1 MAGTVT
7 SRRMALHLA
16 LAGMVL
22 CALASAG
29 GAATVVRF
37 ETILGTFDV
46 ELYDANTPLTVDNF
60 LNYVR
65 RGDYDNSIFHRLVH
79 DFVLQGGGQA
89 LTDAGDLVGIPTD
102 PPVLNEPGISNTR
115 GTIAMAKIEDQPN
128 SATSEFFFNLVD
140 NSFPL
145 DVSNGGFTVFGGVIR
160 DGMAVVDLL
169 ASQPTA
175 DELSEFGFPNEM
187 PLIVSGDD
195 RFFEVVYSITIVGD
209 LNGDGRVDQLDVSP
223 FVLALT
229 DPDAY
234 AAQYPDL
241 DPLLLGDI
249 DASGAL
255 NCDDVKAFLDLLVG
269 GPGASAVPEPATLM
283 ALTAGACLA
292 LLRRRT

>member
-1 MAGTVT
+1 M
-7 SRRMALHLA
+7 HLA

-37 ETILGTFDV
+37 DTILGTFDV

-65 RGDYDNSIFHRLVH
+65 RGDYDYSIFHRLDH
-79 DFVLQGGGQA
+79 GFVLQGGGQA
-89 LTDAGDLVGIPTD
+89 LTDTGDRVGIPAD

-115 GTIAMAKIEDQPN
+115 GTIAMAKIDGDPN
-128 SATSEFFFNLVD
+128 SATSEFFFNLAD
-140 NSFPL
+140 NLFL
-145 DVSNGGFTVFGGVIR
+145 DDPNNNGGFTVFGSLIR
-160 DGMAVVDLL
+160 DGMAAVDLL

-175 DELSEFGFPNEM
+175 DELLESGFPNEM
-187 PLIVSGDD
+187 PLIVSGNEKY
-195 RFFEVVYSITIVGD
+195 FEVVYSIAIVGD
-209 LNGDGRVDQLDVSP
+209 LNGDGRVDQLDIDP
-223 FVLALT
+223 FVLALI
-229 DPDAY
+229 DPNAY
-234 AAQYPDL
+234 VAQYPDL

-249 DASGAL
+249 DASGAM
-255 NCDDVKAFLDLLVG
+255 NCDDVKAFLDLLVN

-292 LLRRRT
+292 LLRKRTR